1 MAEKFI
7 AVAGNMGVGKTT
19 LVEYLTSRYPI
30 TPVYEPF
37 QENPYLEPFY
47 KDMKTWAF
55 KSQIWFLSHKY
66 RLHQDLQDNP
76 NPLIQD
82 RTIYEDAEI
91 FARNLYSTKKMTARD
106 FQTYMEL
113 YESMKQNLRPPDLMI
128 HLKCSVRAIRR
139 RIKKRGRPSELD
151 MPTPYLRRLN
161 KLYEQWIDQYN
172 ASPVLVWDSERGD
185 YLSDLVQRL
194 EFHKAVEKFL

>member
-7 AVAGNMGVGKTT
+7 AVSGSIGVGKTS
-19 LVEYLTSRYPI
+19 LVSYLSHRYGFVPA
-30 TPVYEPF
+30 YEPF
-37 QENPYLEPFY
+37 QDNPYLDMFY
-47 KDMKTWAF
+47 DDMQRWAF
-55 KSQIWFLSHKY
+55 HSQVWFLAHKF
-66 RLHQDLQDNP
+66 RLHQEIVERSGTW
-76 NPLIQD
+76 IQD

-113 YESMKQNLRPPDLMI
+113 YESMKRSLRPPDLMI

-139 RIKKRGRPSELD
+139 RIKKRGRASELD